1 MMSFVSPK
9 LHSPPLCSDYLCLRC
24 YRAHIAMPLIH
35 FNKVQQQCRAPQV
48 PENPQRDPEQMQ
60 KMCSSIQAIFSC
72 QIASDYLCLH
82 CYRAHIAPPLTGV
95 LFDKVQQ
102 CNNAEHHMNE
112 KPQKTRE
119 KNVIK
124 TLLYKTFTP
133 DILLQIVLSLFA
145 IIMNIAPPQ

>member
-1 MMSFVSPK
+1 MNTTPV
-9 LHSPPLCSDYLCLRC
+9 
-24 YRAHIAMPLIH
+24 IH
-35 FNKVQQQCRAPQV
+35 LLAVFP
-48 PENPQRDPEQMQ
+48 
-60 KMCSSIQAIFSC
+60 C
-72 QIASDYLCLH
+72 QIASDYLCLR

-124 TLLYKTFTP
+124 TLLYKTFTR

-145 IIMNIAPPQ
+145 IIMNIAPPQKIASVKLEKRPQKLWKGGEPPPPPPLYGKCP